1 MFTESVLG
9 ILDRARITPRA
20 KTMIT
25 DAVLDEDRSV
35 AAVAT
40 EYRVPG
46 TGILSDPNDPNSLNY
61 RKAGN
66 SGRTT
71 IHPDRQGLI
80 NPRTEP
86 DRQQTTVAVLVVTDI
101 LRASTYC
108 VETMN
113 I

>member
-1 MFTESVLG
+1 MSTESVLG

-20 KTMIT
+20 KTMMT

-40 EYRVPG
+40 EYRVLG
-46 TGILSDPNDPNSLNY
+46 TGILYDPNSLNY
-61 RKAGN
+61 RKVCN

-71 IHPDRQGLI
+71 IHPDRRGLI
-80 NPRTEP
+80 NPRTKP

-108 VETMN
+108 VQTMN